1 MEKEPIIPN
10 SNNSRNIVG
19 AIVIIVGIFLLLNNL
34 NLGNWF
40 PNWLFSWPTIL
51 IIIGLVIGVN
61 SQFQKKSAIILL
73 IIGGASLISR
83 MMRTDFGS
91 VTVPII
97 IISLGIYFIMSKRKP
112 PMVPPTFPNPP
123 QNPYDWDKRVNIP
136 ADSPADTTAPDAD
149 AKPFNEQYGSSQQA
163 SPNAQAFGDKEN
175 NSFHQS
181 FEDSLNLNTI
191 FAGQKKVIYSKHF
204 RGGNLT
210 NVFGSIEL
218 DLTKADIQ
226 QAIVIDTFQLFGSAR
241 IIIPPHWTVFSN
253 VASILGSVDDRRF
266 QTIYNPDTDKKIY
279 ITGTCI
285 LGNLTIK
292 NA

>member
-1 MEKEPIIPN
+1 
-10 SNNSRNIVG
+10 
-19 AIVIIVGIFLLLNNL
+19 
-34 NLGNWF
+34 
-40 PNWLFSWPTIL
+40 
-51 IIIGLVIGVN
+51 
-61 SQFQKKSAIILL
+61 
-73 IIGGASLISR
+73 
-83 MMRTDFGS
+83 
-91 VTVPII
+91 
-97 IISLGIYFIMSKRKP
+97 
-112 PMVPPTFPNPP
+112 MVPPTFPNPP

-136 ADSPADTTAPDAD
+136 TDNPADTTVPDAD

-175 NSFHQS
+175 SSFHQS

-191 FAGQKKVIYSKHF
+191 FAGQKKVIYSKNF

>member
-40 PNWLFSWPTIL
+40 PSWLFSWPTIL

-112 PMVPPTFPNPP
+112 PMVPPTFPNQP

-136 ADSPADTTAPDAD
+136 TDNPPDTTAPDAE

-175 NSFHQS
+175 SSFHQS

>member
-1 MEKEPIIPN
+1 M
-10 SNNSRNIVG
+10 
-19 AIVIIVGIFLLLNNL
+19 
-34 NLGNWF
+34 
-40 PNWLFSWPTIL
+40 
-51 IIIGLVIGVN
+51 
-61 SQFQKKSAIILL
+61 
-73 IIGGASLISR
+73 
-83 MMRTDFGS
+83 
-91 VTVPII
+91 
-97 IISLGIYFIMSKRKP
+97 
-112 PMVPPTFPNPP
+112 
-123 QNPYDWDKRVNIP
+123 
-136 ADSPADTTAPDAD
+136 TAVSETEAE
-149 AKPFNEQYGSSQQA
+149 AKPFNEQYGTSQQA
-163 SPNAQAFGDKEN
+163 SPNQQAFGDKQKE
-175 NSFHQS
+175 SFHQS

-226 QAIVIDTFQLFGSAR
+226 QPIVIDTFQLFGSAK

-253 VASILGSVDDRRF
+253 VASVLGSVDDRRF
-266 QTIYNPDTDKKIY
+266 QTIYNPDADKKIY

>member
-136 ADSPADTTAPDAD
+136 TDSPADTTAPDAD

-175 NSFHQS
+175 SSFHQS

>member
-34 NLGNWF
+34 NLGDWF
-40 PNWLFSWPTIL
+40 PDWLFSWPTIL

-112 PMVPPTFPNPP
+112 PMVPPAHPNPP
-123 QNPYDWDKRVNIP
+123 QNPYDWDKRVN
-136 ADSPADTTAPDAD
+136 SPTDTPSDATAPNAD
-149 AKPFNEQYGSSQQA
+149 AKPFNEQYGPSQQA
-163 SPNAQAFGDKEN
+163 SPNAQAFGSKED

>member
-123 QNPYDWDKRVNIP
+123 QNPYDWDKRVNIS
-136 ADSPADTTAPDAD
+136 ADSPADTTAPDAE

-175 NSFHQS
+175 TSFHQS

>member
-136 ADSPADTTAPDAD
+136 TDSPADTTAPDAD

-175 NSFHQS
+175 KSFHQS

>member
-1 MEKEPIIPN
+1 MPN

-19 AIVIIVGIFLLLNNL
+19 AIVIIIGIFLLLHNL
-34 NLGNWF
+34 NLGDWF
-40 PNWLFSWPTIL
+40 PGWLFGWQMIL
-51 IIIGLVIGVN
+51 IIIGLVIGIN

-112 PMVPPTFPNPP
+112 PMVPPTYPNPP
-123 QNPYDWDKRVNIP
+123 QDPYDWDKRVNIATDNP
-136 ADSPADTTAPDAD
+136 VDTTAPDVE
-149 AKPFNEQYGSSQQA
+149 AKPFNDQYGSSQQA
-163 SPNAQAFGDKEN
+163 SPNAQAFGNKEN
-175 NSFHQS
+175 SSFHQS
-181 FEDSLNLNTI
+181 FEDSLNLNSI
-191 FAGQKKVIYSKHF
+191 FAGQKKVIYSKQF

-226 QAIVIDTFQLFGSAR
+226 QPIVIDTFQLFGSAR
-241 IIIPPHWTVFSN
+241 IIVPPHWTVFSN

>member
-19 AIVIIVGIFLLLNNL
+19 AIVIIIGIFLLLNNL
-34 NLGNWF
+34 HLGDWF
-40 PNWLFSWPTIL
+40 PSWLFGWQMIL
-51 IIIGLVIGVN
+51 IIIGLVIGIN

-112 PMVPPTFPNPP
+112 PVIPPSYPNPP
-123 QNPYDWDKRVNIP
+123 QDNYDWDKRVRIP
-136 ADSPADTTAPDAD
+136 DEGATEPITDTSES
-149 AKPFNEQYGSSQQA
+149 KPFNERYGSSQQA
-163 SPNAQAFGDKEN
+163 SPDAQAFGGN
-175 NSFHQS
+175 SNSSFHQS
-181 FEDSLNLNTI
+181 FEDNLNLNSI
-191 FAGQKKVIYSKHF
+191 FAGQKKVIYSKQF

-226 QAIVIDTFQLFGSAR
+226 QPIVIDTFQLFGSAR
-241 IIIPPHWTVFSN
+241 IIIPPHWTVVSN

-266 QTIYNPDTDKKIY
+266 QTIYNPDADKKIY

-285 LGNLTIK
+285 LGSLTIK

>member
-34 NLGNWF
+34 NLGSWF
-40 PNWLFSWPTIL
+40 PDWLFGWPTIL

-97 IISLGIYFIMSKRKP
+97 IISLGIYFIMSKRNP
-112 PMVPPTFPNPP
+112 PVIPPSAPQPP
-123 QNPYDWDKRVNIP
+123 QNAYDWDKRVVVP
-136 ADSPADTTAPDAD
+136 SDVASDEPLSESET
-149 AKPFNEQYGSSQQA
+149 KPFNEQYGNQQA
-163 SPNAQAFGDKEN
+163 SPGAQAFGSKEQS
-175 NSFHQS
+175 SFHQS

-191 FAGQKKVIYSKHF
+191 FAGQKKVIYSKQF

-241 IIIPPHWTVFSN
+241 IIIPPHWTVFTN
-253 VASILGSVDDRRF
+253 VASVLGSVDDRRF

-285 LGNLTIK
+285 LGSLTVK

>member
-19 AIVIIVGIFLLLNNL
+19 AIVIIIGIFLLLHNL
-34 NLGNWF
+34 NLGDWF
-40 PNWLFSWPTIL
+40 PGWLFGWQMIL
-51 IIIGLVIGVN
+51 IIIGLVIGIN

-112 PMVPPTFPNPP
+112 PMVPPTYPNPP
-123 QNPYDWDKRVNIP
+123 QDPYDWDKRVNIATDNP
-136 ADSPADTTAPDAD
+136 VDTTAPDVE
-149 AKPFNEQYGSSQQA
+149 AKPFNDQYGSSQQA
-163 SPNAQAFGDKEN
+163 SPNAQAFGNKEN
-175 NSFHQS
+175 SSFHQS
-181 FEDSLNLNTI
+181 FEDSLNLNSI
-191 FAGQKKVIYSKHF
+191 FAGQKKVIYSKQF

-226 QAIVIDTFQLFGSAR
+226 QPIVIDTFQLFGSAR
-241 IIIPPHWTVFSN
+241 IIVPPHWTVFSN

>member
-19 AIVIIVGIFLLLNNL
+19 AIVIIVGLFLLLNNL
-34 NLGNWF
+34 NLGSWF
-40 PNWLFSWPTIL
+40 PDWLFGWPTIL

-83 MMRTDFGS
+83 MMRSDFGS

-112 PMVPPTFPNPP
+112 PIVPPSDPIPP
-123 QNPYDWDKRVNIP
+123 HTPYDWDKRVNIP
-136 ADSPADTTAPDAD
+136 TENSTDVPTSDPAS
-149 AKPFNEQYGSSQQA
+149 KPFNEHYSSSQQA
-163 SPNAQAFGDKEN
+163 SPDPQAFGDKEHR
-175 NSFHQS
+175 SFHQS
-181 FEDSLNLNTI
+181 FEDSLNLNSI
-191 FAGQKKVIYSKHF
+191 FASQKKVIYSKHF

-241 IIIPPHWTVFSN
+241 IIIPPHWTVYSN

-266 QTIYNPDTDKKIY
+266 QTIYNPDADKKIY

>member
-34 NLGNWF
+34 NLGSWF
-40 PNWLFSWPTIL
+40 PDWLFGWPTIL

-112 PMVPPTFPNPP
+112 PMVPPTYPNPP
-123 QNPYDWDKRVNIP
+123 QGSYDWDKRVNVS
-136 ADSPADTTAPDAD
+136 ADEVTAVSETEAE
-149 AKPFNEQYGSSQQA
+149 AKPFNEQYGTSQQA
-163 SPNAQAFGDKEN
+163 SPNQQAFGDKQKE
-175 NSFHQS
+175 SFHQS

-226 QAIVIDTFQLFGSAR
+226 QPIVIDTFQLFGSAK

-253 VASILGSVDDRRF
+253 VASVLGSVDDRRF

>member
-112 PMVPPTFPNPP
+112 PMVPPTYPNPP

-136 ADSPADTTAPDAD
+136 TDHPADTTAPDAE

-163 SPNAQAFGDKEN
+163 SPNAQAFGNKEN
-175 NSFHQS
+175 SSFHQS

>member
-19 AIVIIVGIFLLLNNL
+19 AIVIIIGIFLLLHNL
-34 NLGNWF
+34 NLGDWF
-40 PNWLFSWPTIL
+40 PGWLFGWQMIL
-51 IIIGLVIGVN
+51 IIIGLVIGIN

-112 PMVPPTFPNPP
+112 PMVPPTYPNPP
-123 QNPYDWDKRVNIP
+123 QDPYDWDKRVNIATDNP
-136 ADSPADTTAPDAD
+136 TDTTAPDAE

-163 SPNAQAFGDKEN
+163 SPNAQAFGNKEHS
-175 NSFHQS
+175 SFQQS
-181 FEDSLNLNTI
+181 FEDSLNLNSI
-191 FAGQKKVIYSKHF
+191 FAGQKKVIYSKQF

-226 QAIVIDTFQLFGSAR
+226 QPIVIDTFQLFGSAR
-241 IIIPPHWTVFSN
+241 IIVPPHWTVFSN

>member
-34 NLGNWF
+34 NLGDWF
-40 PNWLFSWPTIL
+40 PDWLFSWPTIL

-112 PMVPPTFPNPP
+112 PMVPPAYPNPP
-123 QNPYDWDKRVNIP
+123 QNPYDWDKRVNSPTDTP
-136 ADSPADTTAPDAD
+136 ADATAPDAE
-149 AKPFNEQYGSSQQA
+149 AKPFNEQYGPSQQA
-163 SPNAQAFGDKEN
+163 SPNAQAFGNKDN
-175 NSFHQS
+175 SSFHQS

-191 FAGQKKVIYSKHF
+191 FAGQKKVIYSKQF

>member
-136 ADSPADTTAPDAD
+136 TDSPADTTAPDAD

-175 NSFHQS
+175 TSFHQS

>member
-34 NLGNWF
+34 NLGSWF
-40 PNWLFSWPTIL
+40 PSWLFGWQMIL

-112 PMVPPTFPNPP
+112 PMVPPTYPNPP
-123 QNPYDWDKRVNIP
+123 QNPYDWDKRVTVTT
-136 ADSPADTTAPDAD
+136 DTASGETETESE

-163 SPNAQAFGDKEN
+163 SPNAQAFGSKEN

-191 FAGQKKVIYSKHF
+191 FAGQKKVIYSKQF

>member
-1 MEKEPIIPN
+1 M
-10 SNNSRNIVG
+10 
-19 AIVIIVGIFLLLNNL
+19 
-34 NLGNWF
+34 
-40 PNWLFSWPTIL
+40 
-51 IIIGLVIGVN
+51 
-61 SQFQKKSAIILL
+61 L

-112 PMVPPTFPNPP
+112 PMVPPTYPHPP
-123 QNPYDWDKRVNIP
+123 QGSYDWDKRVHVPTAEPI
-136 ADSPADTTAPDAD
+136 DSSPADQESR
-149 AKPFNEQYGSSQQA
+149 PFNEQYGSSQQA
-163 SPNAQAFGDKEN
+163 SPNQQAFGDKDP
-175 NSFHQS
+175 FQQS
-181 FEDSLNLNTI
+181 FEDNLNLNSI
-191 FAGQKKVIYSKHF
+191 FAGQKKVIYSKNF

-210 NVFGSIEL
+210 NVFGSVEL

-226 QAIVIDTFQLFGSAR
+226 QPIVIDTFQLFGSAR

-253 VASILGSVDDRRF
+253 VASVLGSVDDRRF

>member
-1 MEKEPIIPN
+1 M
-10 SNNSRNIVG
+10 
-19 AIVIIVGIFLLLNNL
+19 NNL
-34 NLGNWF
+34 NLGDWF
-40 PNWLFSWPTIL
+40 PDWLFSWPTIL

-112 PMVPPTFPNPP
+112 PMVPPAYPNPP
-123 QNPYDWDKRVNIP
+123 QNPYDWDKRVNSPTDTP
-136 ADSPADTTAPDAD
+136 ADATAPDAE

-163 SPNAQAFGDKEN
+163 SPNAQAFGNKEN
-175 NSFHQS
+175 SSFHQS

-191 FAGQKKVIYSKHF
+191 FAGQKKVIYSKQF

-226 QAIVIDTFQLFGSAR
+226 QPIVIDTFQLFGSAR

-292 NA
+292 MLNR